1 MNDIAVLFDLDGVL
15 VDTETLYSEF
25 WSSID
30 REYPTGVEN
39 FSDKIKGSTLKRIFD
54 NYFPNDELQA
64 EILAKLIHY
73 EENMQYRLFDG
84 VIDFL
89 RELKINN
96 IKCAI
101 VTSSGAKKMNNLF
114 SQQPKFKKYFDTIIV
129 DTDVSH
135 GKPNPECY
143 LLGAAR
149 LGVKATSC
157 YVFEDSLAGIEAG
170 QKAGAKV
177 IAVATTLP
185 KSQLQAKTDIIIDGL
200 NKFSVTEML
209 KIYD

>member
-101 VTSSGAKKMNNLF
+101 VTSSGAKKMKNLF
-114 SQQPKFKKYFDTIIV
+114 FQQPEFRQYFDAVIV
-129 DTDVSH
+129 DTDVTH

-143 LLGAAR
+143 LLGAKK
-149 LGVKATSC
+149 LGVDAKSC

-185 KSQLQAKTDIIIDGL
+185 MSRLQAKTDIIIDGL
-200 NKFSVTEML
+200 KNFSVVEML
-209 KIYD
+209 KI